1 MADLDDKCIA
11 WCKTSWLHPTVIIR
25 VNGRILTKLTFSFAG
40 FQHHHQ
46 SKWSVWCFSSGAT
59 KNNDWSLA
67 IGKKLHLS
75 FFGHGRTIFQVSLDV
90 IFGFSANFR
99 LEKWSSGN
107 FCRNSAQPLSLIYIS
122 MVRLCVMSGSNTG
135 LEAHIQK

>member
-1 MADLDDKCIA
+1 MQSLMK
-11 WCKTSWLHPTVIIR
+11 KTVGRIR
-25 VNGRILTKLTFSFAG
+25 LWSSEWILTKITFFFVG

-46 SKWSVWCFSSGAT
+46 SKWSAWCSQSFGAT
-59 KNNDWSLA
+59 KNNNWSLA
-67 IGKKLHLS
+67 IGQKLHLK
-75 FFGHGRTIFQVSLDV
+75 FFWTWEDHIPN
-90 IFGFSANFR
+90 FSGCDFRFFLANFR